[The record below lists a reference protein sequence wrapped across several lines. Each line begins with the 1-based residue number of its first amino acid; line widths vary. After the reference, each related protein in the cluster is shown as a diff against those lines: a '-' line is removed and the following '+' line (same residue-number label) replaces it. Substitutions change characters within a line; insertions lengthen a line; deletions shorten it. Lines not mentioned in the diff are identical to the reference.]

1 MSQVSAIVTAAGKNS
16 RMKKDQLKNKLQV
29 KNKLL
34 LPFNDK
40 TVIENTI
47 TTVLSSNVDDCIIIL
62 GHFAEEIE
70 KKIANIDDERIQIVK
85 NTPIE
90 VGLSKSLLNGIN
102 NSNAEIVLCVAG
114 DQPTVSKHTYDNIL
128 DCILNSKFPEKT
140 ISILRRKEIGLLET
154 AEGLGMPFAAN
165 RQGLAKYLENEN
177 DNLNP
182 ILRKMFD
189 NGFIFFGIKEENE
202 YELIN
207 INRQKDYNMILNNYK
222 Y

>member
-140 ISILRRKEIGLLET
+140 ISILRRKETGLLKT

-165 RQGLAKYLENEN
+165 RHGLAKYLENEN